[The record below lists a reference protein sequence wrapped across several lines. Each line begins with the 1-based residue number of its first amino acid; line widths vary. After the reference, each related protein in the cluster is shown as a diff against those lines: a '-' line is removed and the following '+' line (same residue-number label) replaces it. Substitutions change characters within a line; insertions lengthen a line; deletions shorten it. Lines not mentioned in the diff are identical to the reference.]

1 MAYVELQISKTFPHA
16 VVAGEKLKNTLIFLQ
31 ANENILSEVQ

>member
-1 MAYVELQISKTFPHA
+1 

-31 ANENILSEVQ
+31 SNENILSEVQ